1 MKKEKNCRG
10 CESGCI
16 TETNSDCVVWFGKE
30 LPKIDM
36 GYLDRLTCII
46 EGIYDLISDHID
58 ESVVDASCLG
68 MGTVTKSNDALQKL
82 ILDFCSLDAKDIS
95 FSGDISCDIIKMST
109 SAKNLIGSTVEVITT
124 PGDQS
129 SGVSW
134 NIRKGLNITGS
145 QQLISSNV
153 KIYGND
159 QEKQMSV
166 LLANSDQPIGSIN
179 VAPNKFPVT
188 MMMEATVSTVDGIV
202 TLNKTVTISNP
213 SKGTQSLHKLKIY
226 NQGSVEITTVEDA
239 IESMGAAICELH
251 GLLMSYSNIDI
262 EDCEE
267 YIIYNDTDIVSIV
280 LTHAAVLCDIMK
292 RLEDLETVTIEDCD
306 SECEETMEMSI
317 QEAFDFLMKKICAL
331 EDRVT
336 ELENENTSLNNQ
348 ISTISSTHSTSK
360 R

>member
-58 ESVVDASCLG
+58 ESVVDATCLG
-68 MGTVTKSNDALQKL
+68 MGKVTKSNDALQQL
-82 ILDFCSLDAKDIS
+82 ILDFCSLDAKDVT
-95 FSGDISCDIIKMST
+95 FTGDIACDVLKMST
-109 SAKNLIGSTVEVITT
+109 SATNLLGSTVEVITT
-124 PGDQS
+124 PGEKS

-134 NIRKGLNITGS
+134 NVKKGLKITGT
-145 QQLISSNV
+145 QQLLSSNV
-153 KIYGND
+153 KIYGSD
-159 QEKQMSV
+159 QERQQSV
-166 LLANSDQPIGSIN
+166 LLANSEQPIGSIN

-188 MMMEATVSTVDGIV
+188 MMLEAVVSTVDGVV
-202 TLNKTVTISNP
+202 TLNKTVTVSNP
-213 SKGTQSLHKLKIY
+213 SKGSQTIHKLKIY
-226 NQGSVEITTVEDA
+226 NRGSVEITTVEDA
-239 IESMGAAICELH
+239 LESLGAAICELY
-251 GLLMSYSNIDI
+251 GMMAELQNIDI
-262 EDCEE
+262 EDCED
-267 YIIYNDTDIVSIV
+267 YIVYHDTDIVSIV

-292 RLEDLETVTIEDCD
+292 RLEELETVTIEDCD

-317 QEAFDFLMKKICAL
+317 QEAIDFMMKKICAL

-348 ISTISSTHSTSK
+348 ISTISSTHNVAT